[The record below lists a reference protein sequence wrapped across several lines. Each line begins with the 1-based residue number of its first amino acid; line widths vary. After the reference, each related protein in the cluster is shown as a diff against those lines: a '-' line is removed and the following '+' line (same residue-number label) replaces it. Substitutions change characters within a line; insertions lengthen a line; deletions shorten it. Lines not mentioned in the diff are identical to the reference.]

1 MWIVRLA
8 LRRPYTFVVMALAI
22 VLAGGLA
29 IARMP
34 ADIFPEINIP
44 IVSVVWQYNGL
55 APEEMADIVT
65 TRSERGMTTTVNDIE
80 RIESQTLAGIS
91 IIRIYFHPGA
101 QIEAAIAQITAQT
114 NTQLG
119 YLPQGSRP
127 PNILRYNAATVPILQ
142 LGLSSEMLSEQEV
155 YDIGSNFLRTQL
167 ATIQGASVPPPYGG
181 KQRQIMV
188 DIDPRQ
194 LYARGLSAADI
205 SNALNAQSVILPAGS
220 AKIGSR
226 EFRVEMNNTPQIV
239 EAFNRLPIKTVN
251 GGTIYMNDVAQ
262 VRDGYLVQTNIVR
275 HNGERGALLTALKN
289 GGVSTIEIVRR
300 IKEALLRIIPTLPPG
315 LQIRTLFDQ
324 SIFVRAAIQDVIKEA
339 LAAAALTGLMILL
352 FLGSWRST
360 LIVCISIPLS
370 IFTSLAILYALGETI
385 NIMTLGGLALAVGI
399 LVDDATVEIEN
410 IHRNL
415 GMGKGIVTA
424 ILDGAQQI
432 AVPAFVSTLCICI
445 VFVPVAFLTGTAKY
459 LFTPLAMAVALAMG
473 ASYLLSRTLIPTMI
487 RYLIPAELRLYRGP
501 EGEAEAEDAGWLWR
515 IHHGFHRGFEK
526 LRSGY
531 SGLLESALHHRALVV
546 TCFVILTG
554 ASFALYSYVG
564 SDFFPKVDAGQI
576 RLHVRTP
583 AGTRVEETEQRFVSV
598 ESAIRQIIATNELS
612 DILDNI
618 GLPSSGFNLTF
629 GDSTTLGTF
638 DGEILVSLRPE
649 QHRSTWEYI
658 REMRSR
664 LPREF
669 PDLTF
674 FFQPADIVSQI
685 LNFGLPAPI
694 DVQIG
699 GPLRNMD
706 KDFHLAT
713 EMSARLAAIPGTADV
728 HVHQVRDVPLMRVN
742 VDRDRA
748 SVLGFTQKD
757 VANGM
762 LTSLSGSFQTAANWW
777 VNPTNGVDYSVT
789 VQTPT
794 YRVDSPEAI
803 LNTPISTAGSA
814 PQLLSNVAQV
824 KRGQTAAVVSHYN
837 VQPVFDV
844 YANVEDRDLGS
855 VAADVDQVIAEYNHK
870 LPAGSYIDTRG
881 QVETMRASFR
891 GMAYGLIFAIVLV
904 YFVMVINFQSW
915 TDPFIILMAIPGA
928 LTGILLMLFF
938 TRTTISVPALMGAIM
953 SIGVGT
959 ANSILLVTFANDLRR
974 QGADALTAAYQAGR
988 TRLRPVIMT
997 AMAMLAGMIPMALG
1011 LGEGGEQ
1018 NAPLGRAVIGGLM
1031 LATVATLFVVPVGY
1045 SLLRKAEPKRFDRL
1059 DSGEETELA

>member
-8 LRRPYTFVVMALAI
+8 LRRPYTFVVMALALL
-22 VLAGGLA
+22 LAGGLA

-55 APEEMADIVT
+55 DPDQMADMVS

-80 RIESQTLAGIS
+80 HMESQTLAGIS

-101 QIEAAIAQITAQT
+101 KIESAIAQINAQT
-114 NTQLG
+114 ATQVG
-119 YLPQGSRP
+119 YLPEGTRP

-142 LGLSSEMLSEQEV
+142 MGLSSETMSEQEV
-155 YDIGSNFLRTQL
+155 YDLGSNFIRTQL

-188 DIDPRQ
+188 DINPQQ
-194 LYARGLSAADI
+194 LYARGLSAGDI
-205 SNALNAQSVILPAGS
+205 STALNQQSIILPAGS

-226 EFRVEMNNTPQIV
+226 EYRIEMNNSPQIV
-239 EAFNRLPIKTVN
+239 DAFNRLPIKTVN

-262 VRDGYLVQTNIVR
+262 VRDGYQVQTNIVR
-275 HNGERGALLTALKN
+275 HNGQRGALLTALKN
-289 GGVSTIEIVRR
+289 GSVSTLKIVHRTKNALPRIES
-300 IKEALLRIIPTLPPG
+300 TLPPG

-324 SIFVRAAIQDVIKEA
+324 SIFVRAAIQDVVKEA
-339 LAAAALTGLMILL
+339 LAAAVLTGMMIML

-370 IFTSLAILYALGETI
+370 IFSSLAILYALGETI

-415 GMGKGIVTA
+415 GMGKGIVQA
-424 ILDGAQQI
+424 ILDGARQI

-445 VFVPVAFLTGTAKY
+445 VFVPVAFLTGTAKF

-473 ASYLLSRTLIPTMI
+473 ASYLLSRTLIPTLI
-487 RYLIPAELRLYRGP
+487 RFLLPAELRLYRGP
-501 EGEAEAEDAGWLWR
+501 EGHADVTDAGLLWR
-515 IHHGFHRGFEK
+515 LHHAFNKGFEK
-526 LRSGY
+526 LRDFY

-546 TCFVILTG
+546 ICFVILSA
-554 ASFALYSYVG
+554 ASVALYSAIG
-564 SDFFPKVDAGQI
+564 TDFFPRVDAGQI

-583 AGTRVEETEQRFVSV
+583 SGTRVEETEQRFVQV
-598 ESAIRQIIATNELS
+598 ERSIRQIVPANELN
-612 DILDNI
+612 DVLDNI
-618 GLPSSGFNLTF
+618 GLPTSGFNLTF
-629 GDSTTLGTF
+629 GDNTTLGTF
-638 DGEILVSLRPE
+638 DGEILVSLRPGE
-649 QHRSTWEYI
+649 HRSTWEYL
-658 REMRSR
+658 REMRRR

-669 PDLTF
+669 PDLAF

-694 DVQIG
+694 DIQIG
-699 GPLRNMD
+699 GPLRNLD
-706 KDFHLAT
+706 KNFQLAA
-713 EMSARLAAIPGTADV
+713 EMSSRLQASPGTADV
-728 HVHQVRDVPLMRVN
+728 HVHQVRDVPMMRVN

-748 SVLGFTQKD
+748 SEMGLTQKD

-794 YRVDSPEAI
+794 YRVDSPDAI
-803 LNTPISTAGSA
+803 MRTPVNSASGAST
-814 PQLLSNVAQV
+814 QLLTNVAQL
-824 KRGQTAAVVSHYN
+824 KRGLTAAVVSHYN

-855 VAADVDQVIAEYNHK
+855 VAADVDKVIDEYNSK

-881 QVETMRASFR
+881 QVETMRSSFL
-891 GMAYGLIFAIVLV
+891 GMAYGLVFAIILV

-915 TDPFIILMAIPGA
+915 SDPFIILMAIPGA
-928 LTGILLMLFF
+928 LAGILLMLFF
-938 TRTTISVPALMGAIM
+938 SHTTISVPALMGAIM

-974 QGADALTAAYQAGR
+974 EGADVLGAAYQAGR

-1011 LGEGGEQ
+1011 FGEGGEQ
-1018 NAPLGRAVIGGLM
+1018 NAPLGRAVIGGLV
-1031 LATVATLFVVPVGY
+1031 LATVATLFVVPVVY
-1045 SLLRKAEPKRFDRL
+1045 SLMRKAPPKTFDRIETMELEL
-1059 DSGEETELA
+1059 D

>member
-1 MWIVRLA
+1 
-8 LRRPYTFVVMALAI
+8 
-22 VLAGGLA
+22 
-29 IARMP
+29 
-34 ADIFPEINIP
+34 
-44 IVSVVWQYNGL
+44 
-55 APEEMADIVT
+55 
-65 TRSERGMTTTVNDIE
+65 
-80 RIESQTLAGIS
+80 
-91 IIRIYFHPGA
+91 
-101 QIEAAIAQITAQT
+101 
-114 NTQLG
+114 
-119 YLPQGSRP
+119 
-127 PNILRYNAATVPILQ
+127 
-142 LGLSSEMLSEQEV
+142 
-155 YDIGSNFLRTQL
+155 
-167 ATIQGASVPPPYGG
+167 
-181 KQRQIMV
+181 
-188 DIDPRQ
+188 
-194 LYARGLSAADI
+194 
-205 SNALNAQSVILPAGS
+205 
-220 AKIGSR
+220 
-226 EFRVEMNNTPQIV
+226 
-239 EAFNRLPIKTVN
+239 
-251 GGTIYMNDVAQ
+251 
-262 VRDGYLVQTNIVR
+262 
-275 HNGERGALLTALKN
+275 
-289 GGVSTIEIVRR
+289 
-300 IKEALLRIIPTLPPG
+300 
-315 LQIRTLFDQ
+315 
-324 SIFVRAAIQDVIKEA
+324 
-339 LAAAALTGLMILL
+339 
-352 FLGSWRST
+352 
-360 LIVCISIPLS
+360 
-370 IFTSLAILYALGETI
+370 
-385 NIMTLGGLALAVGI
+385 LAVGI

-824 KRGQTAAVVSHYN
+824 RRGQTAAVVSHYN

-891 GMAYGLIFAIVLV
+891 GMAYGLIFAIILV